1 MKMFTNLQ
9 AYLMQRKHTLYILLA
24 EITPTDIT
32 PAIYPSFWDF
42 ESKSIQNQQ
51 VADSALQ
58 M

>member
-42 ESKSIQNQQ
+42 ENKSI
-51 VADSALQ
+51 
-58 M
+58 